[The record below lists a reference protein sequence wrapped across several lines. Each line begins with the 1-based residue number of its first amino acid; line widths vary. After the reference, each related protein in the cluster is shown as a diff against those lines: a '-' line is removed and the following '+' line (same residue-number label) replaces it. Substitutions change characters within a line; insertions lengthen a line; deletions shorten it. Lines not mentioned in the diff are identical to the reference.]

1 MLSMFTSPTFNGVE
15 IILNRALD
23 YDPSAKSQLKDLH
36 GQVLIIESTS
46 PPFSLAIEISNA
58 SLILHNDWSEE
69 SAVNVK
75 GTLISMIGVALDG
88 NSASLS
94 GSEITVSGNLDTLNK
109 INSIMGNLDVDWEA
123 ALAEIIGDVPAHIL
137 GKTIRA
143 TRYAKSEFFNRAS
156 SGLVDVAQEEFK
168 LMPSTNEFEIVGSQ
182 IRKLSSDVDRLSIK
196 ISRVKEKI
204 ESSNQESSTS

>member
-1 MLSMFTSPTFNGVE
+1 MLSLFAGPTLDGVE
-15 IILNRALD
+15 VILNRALD
-23 YDPSAKSQLKDLH
+23 YDPSAKNHLKDLH

-58 SLILHNDWSEE
+58 SLIFHNDWSEE
-69 SAVNVK
+69 SAVKVN

-109 INSIMGNLDVDWEA
+109 INSIMRNLDVDWEA

-143 TRYAKSEFFNRAS
+143 TGRARSEFFNRAS

-168 LMPSTNEFEIVGSQ
+168 LMPTINEFEMAGSQ
-182 IRKLSSDVDRLSIK
+182 VRKLSSDVDRLSIK
-196 ISRVKEKI
+196 ISRIKEKI
-204 ESSNQESSTS
+204 ESSSEKTSMP

>member
-36 GQVLIIESTS
+36 GQVLIIDSTS

-143 TRYAKSEFFNRAS
+143 TRHAKSEFFNRAS

-168 LMPSTNEFEIVGSQ
+168 LMPSLNEFEMAGLQ
-182 IRKLSSDVDRLSIK
+182 IRELSSDVDRLSIK
-196 ISRVKEKI
+196 ISRIEEKI
-204 ESSNQESSTS
+204 ASSSKKTSIP